1 MKSLSFHR
9 SPGVEMKIEICATPF
24 EPMQTLA
31 AYQESFT
38 DLRGRYGATAV
49 FIGAMRDF
57 IEGNSVQSMT
67 LEHYPGMTEQHLQ
80 QLVVA
85 AQQRWEVLEV
95 LVMHRVGTVYPND
108 PIVLV
113 AVWSAHR
120 AAAFE
125 VCRAIVEGL
134 KAQAPFWK
142 KETLSDD
149 TQRWVEKNTAG

>member
-1 MKSLSFHR
+1 MKSPSFHR
-9 SPGVEMKIEICATPF
+9 SPGVEMKIEICAAPF
-24 EPMQTLA
+24 DPMQALA
-31 AYQESFT
+31 AHQESLT
-38 DLRGRYGATAV
+38 GLCGRYGATVV
-49 FIGAMRDF
+49 FIGTMRDF
-57 IEGNSVQSMT
+57 NEGNSVQSMM

-80 QLVVA
+80 QIVA
-85 AQQRWEVLEV
+85 AAEQRWEVLEV
-95 LVMHRVGTVYPND
+95 LVMHRVGMLYPND

-142 KETLSDD
+142 KETLDD
-149 TQRWVEKNTAG
+149 GAQRWVEKNTAG